1 MTLIDFFA
9 LFKHSHIEKD
19 RKFFDNKNFKIS
31 ETIEAI
37 EEEKNEKLIL
47 STLVSDKMVRTETFK
62 SLMERI
68 RTIIDD

>member
-9 LFKHSHIEKD
+9 LFKHFHIKKD